1 MQSHPKKRFI
11 RSFRGQLIV
20 ALLLVSVLPLII
32 IQAVSYYRI
41 ENIMKDNTNAL
52 IEANASAMLRG
63 VKLTLDGYESVLNQL
78 YADDDLVAIAGR
90 LNENKDV
97 ALNTNQLI
105 RALRGACYAKEH
117 IQGITVILKDGRM
130 VFYDKLTGSTIR
142 NAWMEQGGID
152 PKALYNEI
160 SVDNK
165 LHLLPTQYAAQ
176 VVSEKVYVFHMAK
189 RLLDY
194 KNIEKQLG
202 VIVLT
207 VDETLLRDT
216 LSVEGATIGVN
227 VLLDGEGRVISAPI
241 SKYLGTRMQD
251 PFTESVALA
260 AENGMGDTKGLRAY
274 AQKDKSLNWQLV
286 SVLDQ
291 GVMLSRIVQQQQV
304 QLLLLLLVLLLLA
317 LVIGLVTGRMSAS
330 VKKVAG
336 AMRGAGAGDMGVRV
350 EKDKSMPAEMAAIA
364 EQFNLMM
371 DDISHLI
378 GKVREASKK
387 QRDAEIT
394 MLEAQINPH
403 FLYNTLDTINW
414 MAIDE
419 NQMEISRAITA
430 LARIFRYSIDRSNR
444 RVAVSDEVEWLKQY
458 LSLQQ
463 MRLKNAFTYDLSV
476 SQDALLKRIHKL
488 MFQPFVEN
496 AIRHGFMGLKR
507 QPALFITIGCEN
519 DSLAIKIEDNGRG
532 MEAEKLAALREA
544 IANREEQ
551 PGHIGIVNAV
561 SRLRMYYGDEIE
573 VAIDSGPD
581 MGTRIQIRIPLEK
594 EGESA

>member
-1 MQSHPKKRFI
+1 
-11 RSFRGQLIV
+11 
-20 ALLLVSVLPLII
+20 
-32 IQAVSYYRI
+32 
-41 ENIMKDNTNAL
+41 
-52 IEANASAMLRG
+52 
-63 VKLTLDGYESVLNQL
+63 
-78 YADDDLVAIAGR
+78 
-90 LNENKDV
+90 
-97 ALNTNQLI
+97 
-105 RALRGACYAKEH
+105 
-117 IQGITVILKDGRM
+117 
-130 VFYDKLTGSTIR
+130 
-142 NAWMEQGGID
+142 
-152 PKALYNEI
+152 
-160 SVDNK
+160 
-165 LHLLPTQYAAQ
+165 
-176 VVSEKVYVFHMAK
+176 
-189 RLLDY
+189 
-194 KNIEKQLG
+194 
-202 VIVLT
+202 
-207 VDETLLRDT
+207 
-216 LSVEGATIGVN
+216 
-227 VLLDGEGRVISAPI
+227 
-241 SKYLGTRMQD
+241 
-251 PFTESVALA
+251 
-260 AENGMGDTKGLRAY
+260 MGDTKGLRAY
-274 AQKDKSLNWQLV
+274 TQRDESLGWQLV

-291 GVMLSRIVQQQQV
+291 GVMLNRIAQQQQV
-304 QLLLLLLVLLLLA
+304 QLLLLLTVLLLLA
-317 LVIGLVTGRMSAS
+317 LVIGLVTGRLSAS

-364 EQFNLMM
+364 DQFNLMM
-371 DDISHLI
+371 DDINHLI

-476 SQDALLKRIHKL
+476 SDDALPKRIHKL

-507 QPALFITIGCEN
+507 QPSLAITIGCEK
-519 DSLAIKIEDNGRG
+519 DALAIKIEDNGRG
-532 MEAEKLAALREA
+532 METEKLAALREA

-551 PGHIGIVNAV
+551 PGHIGIINAV
-561 SRLRMYYGDEIE
+561 SRLRMYYGDDIE
-573 VAIDSGPD
+573 VHIDSGPD
-581 MGTRIQIRIPLEK
+581 MGTKILIRIPLEK